1 MEHRAGRLPEAIL
14 HAPTKWRKDPVRR
27 AAAEWVEE
35 LGRKDAG
42 WSALLASE
50 DSEEGSLV
58 RVSDSLSFAFAPDHY
73 FDRSC
78 FLDTHVVAMSR
89 PILNERLLSDI
100 TAFQRFLQTA
110 WPEPES
116 ADAPEIAAASNPLEI
131 ASFLRGIGLTDAADR
146 IEQLVEYADEDP
158 DETPLNMDSLRDLAR
173 WLVQES
179 VLLDPTVGVDH
190 DGLLTAEWRVL
201 PNGGLIM
208 RFAPGDQIH
217 YAGVVN
223 VRGSGTYESI
233 KGTSP
238 KPKALE
244 LIRKFAEGLEIQ

>member
-1 MEHRAGRLPEAIL
+1 MEHEAGSIPEAIL
-14 HAPTKWRKDPVRR
+14 HAPREWDEDPVER
-27 AAAEWVEE
+27 AAAELAEW
-35 LGRKDAG
+35 LGAEDAG
-42 WSALLASE
+42 WSSMPGPE
-50 DSEEGSLV
+50 DFDKDPLV
-58 RVSDSLSFAFAPDHY
+58 RVSDSLSLVFDPAHYVGFGGFTGARAFAPGPAIPD
-73 FDRSC
+73 DRW
-78 FLDTHVVAMSR
+78 
-89 PILNERLLSDI
+89 LSYI
-100 TAFQRFLQTA
+100 TAFQRFSQAARPKPETA
-110 WPEPES
+110 DP
-116 ADAPEIAAASNPLEI
+116 PEITAARKPLEI
-131 ASFLRGIGLTDAADR
+131 ASFLRETGLAAAAYR

-158 DETPLNMDSLRDLAR
+158 DETPLDMGSLRDLAR

-190 DGLLTAEWRVL
+190 EGLLTAEWRVL
-201 PNGGLIM
+201 PSGGLIM

-233 KGTSP
+233 EGTSL